1 MRNVLSLTMSRKTST
16 SSQRRAERSVGHYH
30 GWWISNMEIRV
41 NVVMPEGA
49 ADKDS
54 LVWLIVTTPLSMG
67 SGWGNGCKMAGLWMS
82 KLWLNVGLLGHWL
95 T

>member
-1 MRNVLSLTMSRKTST
+1 
-16 SSQRRAERSVGHYH
+16 
-30 GWWISNMEIRV
+30 MEIRV

-67 SGWGNGCKMAGLWMS
+67 SGWGNGCKMAWLWM
-82 KLWLNVGLLGHWL
+82 
-95 T
+95 TDE